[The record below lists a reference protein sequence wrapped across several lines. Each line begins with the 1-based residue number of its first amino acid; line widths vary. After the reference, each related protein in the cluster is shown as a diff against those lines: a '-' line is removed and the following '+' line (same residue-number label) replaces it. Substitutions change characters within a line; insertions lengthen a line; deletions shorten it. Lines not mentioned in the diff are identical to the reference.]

1 MPLTQE
7 EVKGCRDA
15 FLAFDVDRSGT
26 IDVWELK
33 SVLEAMGQR
42 PTEDELFSLISEV
55 DSDFSGTIDFSE
67 FLRIIEKQKEKATAH
82 NDEQDFIDAFVAC
95 GGNEDKSGVV
105 KKETLVKI
113 IKEDFGLTID
123 IEELIDAVDTDKS
136 GEIEYDEFK
145 SLLSKKAT

>member
-1 MPLTQE
+1 MP
-7 EVKGCRDA
+7 
-15 FLAFDVDRSGT
+15 RSYAAARSRRR

-95 GGNEDKSGVV
+95 GGNEDKSGV
-105 KKETLVKI
+105 
-113 IKEDFGLTID
+113 
-123 IEELIDAVDTDKS
+123 
-136 GEIEYDEFK
+136 GEQRAAPRTA
-145 SLLSKKAT
+145 LLAHRLRTCAKVVLCSAALGARTAPEHASQRCHAGRPCCVGRCAQ